1 MIVPLTTPYAITF
14 LPGGSFF
21 VPFDLQLY
29 STFDDDLQSIWFYSM
44 VALHIIF
51 ARINYSPRESK

>member
-14 LPGGSFF
+14 FAGWQFF

-44 VALHIIF
+44 VMLITTF
-51 ARINYSPRESK
+51 AKVVYYPREGK